1 MKKIVLPFILI
12 LCIACQKDKPKQ
24 SSIKHIIAPES
35 SVVVKF
41 NAFSDWQKSLASQS
55 FLSKHK
61 DNLVLKYWSLE
72 DFKKLI
78 DIPDE
83 AVLSLSTLG
92 KSKHIKTLSFDIT
105 KEPQFKSESKQSYI
119 YDEVNIET
127 FDAGDIEIFYSNLK
141 GKAVLCTS
149 KIILENIVRNYQND
163 IKNPAVIEKLFNVLS
178 DKSPSLVINNELF
191 SKLSFQF
198 FDKNILKHQMKL
210 SDFSGFDLNLDEDK
224 ILMSGIVF
232 HPKLKEK
239 FWTNFKNVDAQKS
252 TSVEVIP
259 SNFLSATSVLFSDF
273 GKLAHTTESL
283 EQKPQIDSLYLN
295 LREITS
301 IKLPNR
307 NAMVLVSN
315 NIDQSYRHLKKLSKP
330 QKSIGD
336 DVIYKLNQPLVPGKI
351 LSTVLDLIKVGYF
364 SVHMDHI
371 VLSDELETLENLII
385 QINNNNVVSNQA
397 NYNNHLESLNEECH
411 VQWLTNLGNQNE
423 FFESHSNEPFKSG
436 FKTFTWDN
444 HELLMSQLI
453 VEDDFGYLNSLQK
466 KTIENQNNTDIQQL
480 ARLKSDNRIINTP
493 AFFENWRTGQQ
504 DVVYQDDKNVL
515 YLKDTKGNLIW
526 SKPLDN
532 PIIGKI
538 SSIDIYQNRRIQM
551 VFATKNNIHIIDKN
565 GNDVKPFPLKFR
577 KDITQGLSVFDYDN
591 NGKYRFAAVFDDD
604 IKMYD
609 KTGKRV
615 RGFRFKKTKTPINYP
630 AKHIRMGN
638 KDYILAQEE
647 SGKLH
652 ILNRRGRTRID
663 LDDNLR
669 FSDNEWFEHD
679 GYFTS
684 LNEDGD
690 ILQIDQNAGLNRQQ
704 QKLINPKFS
713 ANEKH
718 LVISS
723 ENKFYFNSFETELP
737 YGLYT
742 RPIIHK
748 NYAGLADKQ
757 AQKIY
762 IFNKNAE
769 IVEGFP
775 VFGEELID
783 FYSSENKIILLCK
796 DGNNA
801 LIIYRAKFR

>member
-1 MKKIVLPFILI
+1 
-12 LCIACQKDKPKQ
+12 
-24 SSIKHIIAPES
+24 
-35 SVVVKF
+35 
-41 NAFSDWQKSLASQS
+41 
-55 FLSKHK
+55 
-61 DNLVLKYWSLE
+61 
-72 DFKKLI
+72 
-78 DIPDE
+78 
-83 AVLSLSTLG
+83 
-92 KSKHIKTLSFDIT
+92 
-105 KEPQFKSESKQSYI
+105 
-119 YDEVNIET
+119 
-127 FDAGDIEIFYSNLK
+127 
-141 GKAVLCTS
+141 
-149 KIILENIVRNYQND
+149 
-163 IKNPAVIEKLFNVLS
+163 
-178 DKSPSLVINNELF
+178 
-191 SKLSFQF
+191 
-198 FDKNILKHQMKL
+198 
-210 SDFSGFDLNLDEDK
+210 
-224 ILMSGIVF
+224 
-232 HPKLKEK
+232 
-239 FWTNFKNVDAQKS
+239 
-252 TSVEVIP
+252 
-259 SNFLSATSVLFSDF
+259 
-273 GKLAHTTESL
+273 
-283 EQKPQIDSLYLN
+283 
-295 LREITS
+295 
-301 IKLPNR
+301 
-307 NAMVLVSN
+307 
-315 NIDQSYRHLKKLSKP
+315 
-330 QKSIGD
+330 
-336 DVIYKLNQPLVPGKI
+336 
-351 LSTVLDLIKVGYF
+351 
-364 SVHMDHI
+364 
-371 VLSDELETLENLII
+371 
-385 QINNNNVVSNQA
+385 
-397 NYNNHLESLNEECH
+397 
-411 VQWLTNLGNQNE
+411 
-423 FFESHSNEPFKSG
+423 
-436 FKTFTWDN
+436 
-444 HELLMSQLI
+444 MSQLI